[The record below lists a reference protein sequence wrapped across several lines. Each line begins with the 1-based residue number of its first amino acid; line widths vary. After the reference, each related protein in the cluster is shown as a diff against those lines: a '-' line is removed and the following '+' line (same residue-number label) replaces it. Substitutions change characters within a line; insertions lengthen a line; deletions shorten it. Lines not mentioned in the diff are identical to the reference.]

1 MSNIGLSE
9 NERYT
14 FAKVNGVPLIIGS
27 TDGAE
32 DTNHF
37 RNNLEITGSISQD
50 GNINLDGQL
59 KTNGIGTP
67 IDIENGGDIDIEFK
81 SDDNGSLSSQFY
93 TIGIDSAHDTY
104 GFNTFVIRQDDSIGN
119 STADAGLR
127 ISGSTVILDY
137 DELATSATGLPKG
150 AIYRDVSNNLKI
162 VP

>member
-32 DTNHF
+32 DTNYF
-37 RNNLEITGSISQD
+37 RNDVEITGSIAQD

-59 KTNGIGTP
+59 ITSGIGTP

-81 SDDNGSLSSQFY
+81 SDDNGPTAGYWY

-104 GFNTFVIRQDDSIGN
+104 GFNTFVIRQDNSIGG

-137 DELATSATGLPKG
+137 DSLATATTGLPKG

>member
-37 RNNLEITGSISQD
+37 RNDLQITGSISQD

-59 KTNGIGTP
+59 KTDGIATP
-67 IDIENGGDIDIEFK
+67 IDIENTSDVDIEFT
-81 SDDNGSLSSQFY
+81 STNTGPASSQRY
-93 TIGIDSAHDTY
+93 VIGIDSNHTTY
-104 GFNTFVIRQDDSIGN
+104 GNNTFVIRQASSIGG

-150 AIYRDVSNNLKI
+150 AIYRDASNNLKI
-162 VP
+162 VS

>member
-1 MSNIGLSE
+1 MSNISLSE

-37 RNNLEITGSISQD
+37 RNDVEITGSIRQD
-50 GNINLDGQL
+50 GNIILDGQL
-59 KTNGIGTP
+59 KTDGITTP
-67 IDIENGGDIDIEFK
+67 IDIENTSDINIEFT
-81 SDDNGSLSSQFY
+81 STNTGPGSSQRY
-93 TIGIDSAHDTY
+93 VIGIDSNHTTY
-104 GFNTFVIRQDDSIGN
+104 GNNTFAINQGTSLGG
-119 STADAGLR
+119 DAGLR

-150 AIYRDVSNNLKI
+150 AIYRDGSNNLKI
-162 VP
+162 VS